1 MAVGWLLDGRGWLRN
16 GAPCMRALVA
26 GRPLYTA
33 FGLLDRHPR
42 TVGSDGGAVVLNAFV
57 VDVSN
62 HFGLSNEVGG
72 AVELRTLYS
81 WTGARFFLQGS

>member
-1 MAVGWLLDGRGWLRN
+1 MAVGGLETGH
-16 GAPCMRALVA
+16 RACARSSL
-26 GRPLYTA
+26 GDLFDTLYTA